1 MGNGGGGHASY
12 LAPRQRSKA
21 FQYAIR
27 YKRLQDINYRIDVTA
42 LINDH
47 NETAEPQKE
56 LNFWTTKYKG
66 RSMNQW
72 TGWSGHLFN
81 GAPSVPGGYRGSPHS
96 GYHGGYSGAPD
107 QKKAKGMPA
116 YTPPKQ
122 KEKVARLED
131 EEAISLEDAEKK
143 IVGFLEVGSRSGI
156 KFAYKE
162 DFDLNPDLVAEIAG
176 FAKNTAKELGRD
188 IRTDWKLM
196 PCETSNLCNK
206 GRSAKRMRRAIR
218 YFTNEIAKYKE
229 GLVNFILALD
239 RATDECERWIIF
251 TLVREVYL

>member
-1 MGNGGGGHASY
+1 
-12 LAPRQRSKA
+12 
-21 FQYAIR
+21 
-27 YKRLQDINYRIDVTA
+27 
-42 LINDH
+42 
-47 NETAEPQKE
+47 
-56 LNFWTTKYKG
+56 
-66 RSMNQW
+66 
-72 TGWSGHLFN
+72 
-81 GAPSVPGGYRGSPHS
+81 
-96 GYHGGYSGAPD
+96 
-107 QKKAKGMPA
+107 MPA